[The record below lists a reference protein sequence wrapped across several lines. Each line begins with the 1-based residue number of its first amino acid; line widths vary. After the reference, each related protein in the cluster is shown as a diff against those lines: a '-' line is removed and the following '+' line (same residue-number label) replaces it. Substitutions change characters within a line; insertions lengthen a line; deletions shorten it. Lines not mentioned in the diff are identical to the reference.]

1 MSNSPTSILVPI
13 DPTEP
18 TTVALNQAYSLA
30 RHTQSK
36 LILLAINRTENFYTL
51 KKKLNALAEEAYEK
65 SGCQVETLIRYGNM
79 HEQIQ
84 KVADV
89 FNSLLVLGFTSK
101 LSLNSFI
108 GRQAFKL
115 ACEYKNP
122 VITIRGNASRVEYK
136 TILLPIQLRKETR
149 EKVDKAVELAKRYDA
164 SIRIISVLT
173 QSDEAAENK
182 LLAYAN
188 QVWKHIKSQHIRC
201 TLKTVRG
208 KDPAQLILEYGHQVD
223 ADVILIMNKE
233 PINVK
238 EFFTGTVAQQL
249 MSESDIPVMCYQP
262 MERKD
267 TSVFFPY

>member
-1 MSNSPTSILVPI
+1 MSNSTTSILVPI
-13 DPTEP
+13 DSTEP
-18 TTVALNQAYSLA
+18 TTAALNQAYSLA
-30 RHTQSK
+30 RHTHSK
-36 LILLAINRTENFYTL
+36 LIFLAINRMENFYTL
-51 KKKLNALAEEAYEK
+51 KKKLNMLAQEASEK
-65 SGCQVETLIRYGNM
+65 SGCQVETLIRYGNV

-89 FNSLLVLGFTSK
+89 FNSLLVLGLTSK

-108 GRQAFKL
+108 GRQTFKL

-122 VITIRGNASRVEYK
+122 VITIRGEATRDEYK

-149 EKVDKAVELAKRYDA
+149 EKVGKAIELAKRYDA
-164 SIRIISVLT
+164 SIRIVSVLT
-173 QSDEAAENK
+173 QSDEGSENK

-188 QVWKHIKSQHIRC
+188 QVWKHIKSHHLRC

-208 KDPAQLILEYGHQVD
+208 KDPTKLILEYGHQVD
-223 ADVILIMNKE
+223 ADLILIMNKE
-233 PINVK
+233 PVTMK
-238 EFFTGTVAQQL
+238 EFFTGTVPQHL